1 MTVRRSAPRGVHG
14 RSASGGTT
22 GDGDGGGGGEDDDR
36 PVATV
41 VEVDPRMR
49 SRRIGVRRDA
59 GRRRLRRL
67 TCALAV
73 VAVVVAAMVA
83 TRTPLLDVDRVTVI
97 GTERTSVED
106 VRNAARVRLG
116 EPLLTV
122 DPGAIATRVEE
133 LPWVESANVRRSWP
147 STVTVQ
153 VTERVPVAVVQVT
166 NDLAAMID
174 EDGWVVGVETRP
186 EDTTDPAGP
195 LVLTGIDEPV
205 AEGERLDAEARDAL
219 AVAVAAAD
227 RMPGV
232 VAAVSTDLDAE
243 LIDGG
248 AIRFGSLEDLD
259 DKITAAMTV
268 LGEVDTSCLALLD
281 VRVPGSPALT
291 RNQRCP

>member
-1 MTVRRSAPRGVHG
+1 MTVRRSGAPG
-14 RSASGGTT
+14 RTSSGGSA
-22 GDGDGGGGGEDDDR
+22 GDGGGGDGHDDR

-67 TCALAV
+67 TLALAV
-73 VAVVVAAMVA
+73 VALVVAALVA
-83 TRTPLLDVDRVTVI
+83 TRTPLLDVDRVTVD

-106 VRNAARVRLG
+106 VRDAAGVRLG
-116 EPLLTV
+116 EPLLSV
-122 DPGAIATRVEE
+122 DLGAVASRIEE
-133 LPWVESANVRRSWP
+133 LPWVESANVQRSWP
-147 STVTVQ
+147 STVKVQ

-174 EDGWVVGVETRP
+174 ADGWVVGVEARA
-186 EDTTDPAGP
+186 EDSADPSGP
-195 LVLTGIDEPV
+195 LALTGIDEPV
-205 AEGERLDAEARDAL
+205 AEGERLEAEARDAL
-219 AVAVAAAD
+219 TMAVAAAD

-243 LIDGG
+243 LVDGG
-248 AIRFGSLEDLD
+248 AIRFGSLEQLD

-268 LGEVDTSCLALLD
+268 LSEVDTACLALLD